1 MIASTSSLLT
11 GSPLSSTGQTIT
23 GQITNS
29 PTLALRIVS
38 SASHVGQTLNTVS
51 HAGETRV
58 GQSARIKVGKELKR
72 SEIFAQRQ
80 SLLIS
85 NQGDPLDTTGKK
97 QLK

>member
-11 GSPLSSTGQTIT
+11 GSPLSST

-51 HAGETRV
+51 HAGQTRV
-58 GQSARIKVGKELKR
+58 GQSARIKVGKVLKQ

-85 NQGDPLDTTGKK
+85 NQVDPLDTTGKK